1 MIEAEHEDLAVA
13 DLAGL
18 GRGGDG
24 FGDFV
29 DLVGGNRDFDLEL
42 GQEADGVFGAP
53 IDLGVPLLPA
63 IPFDLGDGQPV
74 HADAGQRVADLV
86 ELEWLDD
93 GHDEF
98 HGKNDGFDRGT
109 ARTAARLGA
118 QRSTKFA
125 QKMVSARDPEALR
138 RARGTKGRAY
148 RLWLRTGRNRLPP
161 AAELGCSRVRPLIIG
176 PNRKHPKWTR
186 GRDGE
191 GGLLD
196 SAGLQALRLSAAV
209 A

>member
-1 MIEAEHEDLAVA
+1 MVEAEHEESAVA

-42 GQEADGVFGAP
+42 GQEADGVCGAP

-98 HGKNDGFDRGT
+98 HGNPPLGPVHATADRATMGL
-109 ARTAARLGA
+109 AAEGA
-118 QRSTKFA
+118 PTPAFA
-125 QKMVSARDPEALR
+125 PGSMESSRVPTR
-138 RARGTKGRAY
+138 RQQAY
-148 RLWLRTGRNRLPP
+148 RF
-161 AAELGCSRVRPLIIG
+161 
-176 PNRKHPKWTR
+176 
-186 GRDGE
+186 
-191 GGLLD
+191 
-196 SAGLQALRLSAAV
+196 
-209 A
+209 